1 MNIRKTPQTIYITA
15 NTTCNPVKSK
25 SGDASFADAL
35 NLNNKEIFVVIV
47 ADGVSRSPKDW
58 LASASTVKLIIEFI
72 KANPAIQFPDLL
84 KRAILHA
91 HNTIIGGIDDTM
103 GMLSTLSILVFM
115 HDTQTIYTS
124 NIGDSRIYGYKH
136 KTWHQL
142 TVDDTTTKVYK
153 ENGKI
158 KLQNGVPIMRSSLT
172 KAIGSNNNL
181 NIEINTLNARD
192 YAGFCLVSDGFYEML
207 DWERSMDLIYA
218 ATDMQKTIEELTPHF
233 KDSMRDDASVAM
245 LRIPVS
251 DINLD
256 SVLNFNAFLEN
267 SDISKAVV
275 LPHIEEIVNNAIE
288 KKEEEKIVAAFQW
301 MQQNN
306 LQSPKEKM
314 IELLDVII
322 ANNCLSCVNILR
334 TIIKKI

>member
-25 SGDASFADAL
+25 SGDASFADVL
-35 NLNNKEIFVVIV
+35 NLNNKEIFVLIV
-47 ADGVSRSPKDW
+47 ADGVFRSPKDW
-58 LASASTVKLIIEFI
+58 LASASTVKLIIELI

-91 HNTIIGGIDDTM
+91 HNTIISGIDDTI

-115 HDTQTIYTS
+115 PDTQTIYTS

-158 KLQNGVPIMRSSLT
+158 KLQNGAPVMRSSLT
-172 KAIGSNNNL
+172 KAIGGNNNL
-181 NIEINTLNARD
+181 AIDIKTLNARD
-192 YAGFCLVSDGFYEML
+192 YAGYCLVSDGFYEMA
-207 DWERSMDLIYA
+207 DCEESMDLIYA

-306 LQSPKEKM
+306 LYFPKEKM
-314 IELLDVII
+314 IGLLDKVI
-322 ANNCLSCVNILR
+322 LLR
-334 TIIKKI
+334 FYLVVGVLRDVIRKY

>member
-1 MNIRKTPQTIYITA
+1 MKSIFLFS
-15 NTTCNPVKSK
+15 NTTCNPAKSK
-25 SGDASFADAL
+25 SGDASFADIL
-35 NLNNKEIFVVIV
+35 NINGKETFILIV
-47 ADGVSRSPKDW
+47 ADGVSRAPKDW
-58 LASASTVKLIIEFI
+58 LASASTIRLITEFVS
-72 KANPAIQFPDLL
+72 ANPDVDFPDLL
-84 KRAILHA
+84 KQAILYA
-91 HNTIIGGIDDTM
+91 HNTILSGIDDTI

-115 HDTQTIYTS
+115 PDTQTIYTS

-158 KLQNGVPIMRSSLT
+158 KLQNGAPVMRSSLT
-172 KAIGSNNNL
+172 KAIGGNNNL
-181 NIEINTLNARD
+181 DIDIKTLNALD
-192 YAGFCLVSDGFYEML
+192 YAGYCLVSDGFYEMA
-207 DWERSMDLIYA
+207 DWEGSIDLIYA
-218 ATDMQKTIEELTPHF
+218 SADMQKTIEELNPYF

-275 LPHIEEIVNNAIE
+275 LPQIEEIVHNAIE
-288 KKEEEKIVAAFQW
+288 KKEEEKIVAVFQW

-306 LQSPKEKM
+306 LKFPKEKM
-314 IELLDVII
+314 IELLDDII
-322 ANNCLSCVNILR
+322 ANNCLSSVNILSTMIR
-334 TIIKKI
+334 KL